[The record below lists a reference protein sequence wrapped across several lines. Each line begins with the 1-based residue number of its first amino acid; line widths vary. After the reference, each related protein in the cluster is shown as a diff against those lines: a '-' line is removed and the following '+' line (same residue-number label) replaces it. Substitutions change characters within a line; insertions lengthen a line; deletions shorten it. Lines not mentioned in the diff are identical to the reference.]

1 MTDTEHLMINGTRV
15 TDRMLAEARQAL
27 AHDSAF
33 NIDFIPPWDQLS
45 EHEQRIAVLDARN
58 YLRALGRIA
67 A

>member
-1 MTDTEHLMINGTRV
+1 MSDTEHLMVNGTRV
-15 TDRMLAEARQAL
+15 TDRTLAQERQRL

-45 EHEQRIAVLDARN
+45 EHEQHMAVLDARN